1 MLLMHANSVRTSR
14 KPMLATSSRWRA
26 SRTPPPVTR
35 CARERPDHP
44 RADGIPEPVIELSVE
59 PKTKADQEKMGV
71 ALNRLARED
80 PRSA

>member
-26 SRTPPPVTR
+26 SRTPPRVTR
-35 CARERPDHP
+35 CARRTP
-44 RADGIPEPVIELSVE
+44 RSSSSGWNSRPVIELSVE
-59 PKTKADQEKMGV
+59 PKTKADQERWASRSIV
-71 ALNRLARED
+71 SLART